1 MNSTVLFF
9 AVEILMI
16 AVIVLLVITMKK
28 DRWVNIIS
36 IVLLAA
42 AMVMTYVAFKG
53 FDVQTVEDL
62 YTDTAAPVAP
72 QIEETSES
80 TDVIEETTTTTTTD
94 VPVDDTTDV
103 PVDDTTDVPVDD
115 TTDVPVD
122 DTADVPVDDVTDEL
136 EDYSAGDTTTV
147 EASDTDIE
155 DIPTTESYE

>member
-80 TDVIEETTTTTTTD
+80 ADVIEETTTTTTTD
-94 VPVDDTTDV
+94 APVEGTTDV
-103 PVDDTTDVPVDD
+103 PVDDATDVPVDEMN
-115 TTDVPVD
+115 
-122 DTADVPVDDVTDEL
+122 DVPVDDVTDEL

-147 EASDTDIE
+147 ETSDTDIE